1 MVYTLSVPY
10 RGEPALPKESVFSMK
25 LNSELRN
32 QFMAEAAAVDR
43 PASQL
48 VREFMRDFVQ
58 RQRQAREHDAWFRAE
73 IEQGMREADDP
84 GTQRISQE
92 DVRAG
97 WRRQRAE
104 LMKRATGKAE

>member
-1 MVYTLSVPY
+1 ML
-10 RGEPALPKESVFSMK
+10 KESVFSMK
-25 LNSELRN
+25 LESELRN
-32 QFMAEAAAVDR
+32 QFMVEAAAIDR

-73 IEQGMREADDP
+73 VEQSMREADDP
-84 GTQRISQE
+84 DTRRISQE
-92 DVRAG
+92 DARSS

-104 LMKRATGKAE
+104 LVKQAAAKTE

>member
-1 MVYTLSVPY
+1 ML
-10 RGEPALPKESVFSMK
+10 KESVFSMK
-25 LNSELRN
+25 LESELRN
-32 QFMAEAAAVDR
+32 QFMAEAAAIDR

-73 IEQGMREADDP
+73 VEQSMREADNP
-84 GTQRISQE
+84 ETRRISQE
-92 DVRAG
+92 AARSS

-104 LMKRATGKAE
+104 LVKQAAAKTE